1 MEANVCCTIMQ
12 AVQMVRYLNVKHKIN
27 SWGEG
32 SAIAEWFLN
41 SISSDNSRLCFFGG
55 RNEIVHDGLYRK

>member
-41 SISSDNSRLCFFGG
+41 SISSDN
-55 RNEIVHDGLYRK
+55 